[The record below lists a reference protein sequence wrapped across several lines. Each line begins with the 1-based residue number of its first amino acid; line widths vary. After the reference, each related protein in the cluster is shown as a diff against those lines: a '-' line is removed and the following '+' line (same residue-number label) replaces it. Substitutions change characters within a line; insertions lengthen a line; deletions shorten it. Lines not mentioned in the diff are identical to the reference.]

1 MSFND
6 KFGSYIT
13 KLMTTILDSEQEQF
27 VKDLALSELKKLNGD
42 INDFIVKH
50 LNVVDN
56 KINLTGTTKS
66 LKQLMKLMNT
76 CTMQLYNTAQTLE
89 IQKLC
94 LM

>member
-56 KINLTGTTKS
+56 KIKTK
-66 LKQLMKLMNT
+66 KQLLQEDK
-76 CTMQLYNTAQTLE
+76 
-89 IQKLC
+89 
-94 LM
+94 